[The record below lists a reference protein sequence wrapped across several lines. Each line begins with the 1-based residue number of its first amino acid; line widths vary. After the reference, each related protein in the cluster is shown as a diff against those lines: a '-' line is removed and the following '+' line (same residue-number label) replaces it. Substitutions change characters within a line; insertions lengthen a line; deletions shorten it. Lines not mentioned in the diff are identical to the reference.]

1 MTRTTTG
8 SMCIGCSG
16 GQALL
21 GQGLPVPARHGGDR
35 GPWTNPHLPDLT
47 SLAEKADAGTRAFVL
62 RSISALDARLPTP
75 AFIAQAVTGVF
86 LIWLRGWSF
95 FSTGWLVIGVALY
108 IAMVVTAMAAYAP
121 AFQRQQMLADAVAAD
136 PADVETAGAYEVA
149 ARRSTTY
156 GIVVTALTVVIVFLM
171 VWKPNLW

>member
-1 MTRTTTG
+1 VDKLFWGKVFLFLHVMG
-8 SMCIGCSG
+8 AIA
-16 GQALL
+16 AL
-21 GQGLPVPARHGGDR
+21 
-35 GPWTNPHLPDLT
+35 GPTLTYRIWT

-95 FSTGWLVIGVALY
+95 LSTGWLVIGIALY

>member
-1 MTRTTTG
+1 MDKLFWG
-8 SMCIGCSG
+8 KVFLFLHVMGAIA
-16 GQALL
+16 AL
-21 GQGLPVPARHGGDR
+21 
-35 GPWTNPHLPDLT
+35 GPTLTYRVWT

-62 RSISALDARLPTP
+62 RSIALLDARLPTP

-108 IAMVVTAMAAYAP
+108 IAMVVTAVAVYAP
-121 AFQRQQMLADAVAAD
+121 AFQRQRMLAEAIAADPSNGEAVGAYAVAAR
-136 PADVETAGAYEVA
+136 T
-149 ARRSTTY
+149 STMY
-156 GIVVTALTVVIVFLM
+156 GIVVTALTVVIVYLM

>member
-1 MTRTTTG
+1 MFLHVMG
-8 SMCIGCSG
+8 AIA
-16 GQALL
+16 AL
-21 GQGLPVPARHGGDR
+21 
-35 GPWTNPHLPDLT
+35 GPTLTYRIWT

-62 RSISALDARLPTP
+62 RSIALLDARVPTP

-108 IAMVVTAMAAYAP
+108 IAMVVTAVAVYAP
-121 AFQRQQMLADAVAAD
+121 AFQRQRMLAEAIAADPSNGEAVGAYAVAAR
-136 PADVETAGAYEVA
+136 T
-149 ARRSTTY
+149 STMY
-156 GIVVTALTVVIVFLM
+156 GIVVTALTVVIVYLM

>member
-1 MTRTTTG
+1 VDKVFWGKVFLFLHVMG
-8 SMCIGCSG
+8 AIA
-16 GQALL
+16 AL
-21 GQGLPVPARHGGDR
+21 
-35 GPWTNPHLPDLT
+35 GPTLTYRIWT

-62 RSISALDARLPTP
+62 RSISMLDSRLPTP

-108 IAMVVTAMAAYAP
+108 IAMVVTAVAVYAP
-121 AFQRQQMLADAVAAD
+121 ASQRQRALAEAVAAD
-136 PADVETAGAYEVA
+136 PSNGEAVSSYPVA
-149 ARRSTTY
+149 ARTSTMY
-156 GIVVTALTVVIVFLM
+156 GIVVTVLTVVIVFLM

>member
-1 MTRTTTG
+1 MDKLFWG
-8 SMCIGCSG
+8 KVFLFLHVMGAIA
-16 GQALL
+16 AL
-21 GQGLPVPARHGGDR
+21 
-35 GPWTNPHLPDLT
+35 GPTLTYRIWT

-108 IAMVVTAMAAYAP
+108 IAMVVTAMASSLTALP
-121 AFQRQQMLADAVAAD
+121 MMSGLSSENVADAATHSAPSASAV
-136 PADVETAGAYEVA
+136 
-149 ARRSTTY
+149 
-156 GIVVTALTVVIVFLM
+156 L
-171 VWKPNLW
+171 